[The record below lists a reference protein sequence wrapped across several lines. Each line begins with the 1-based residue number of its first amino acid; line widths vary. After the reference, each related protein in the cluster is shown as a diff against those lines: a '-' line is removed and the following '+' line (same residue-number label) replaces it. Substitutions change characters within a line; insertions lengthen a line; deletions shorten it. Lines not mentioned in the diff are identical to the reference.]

1 MKVAVDSSA
10 VLAILFDE
18 PERERFKRVLA
29 DSEPV
34 ISAVSWVET
43 LRSLQIRKGAEQ
55 LTRAEALA
63 EAFGLEIAAFGSDD
77 VVHAMRGM
85 KAYGKGRG
93 QEPALL
99 NFGDLFVYALAK
111 RLDAPL
117 VFKGQD
123 FAGTD
128 VKRLDPGAQQ

>member
-18 PERERFKRVLA
+18 PERERFKRVLSDA
-29 DSEPV
+29 EPV
-34 ISAVSWVET
+34 ISAVSWIET
-43 LRSLQIRKGAEQ
+43 LRTLQIRKGTDQ
-55 LTRAEALA
+55 LARAEALA
-63 EAFGLEIAAFGSDD
+63 EAFGLEVAAFGSDD
-77 VVHAMRGM
+77 VAYAVRGM
-85 KAYGKGRG
+85 TAYGKGRG
-93 QEPALL
+93 AKPALL

-111 RLDAPL
+111 RLDVPL

-128 VKRLDPGAQQ
+128 VKRLDPGAQR